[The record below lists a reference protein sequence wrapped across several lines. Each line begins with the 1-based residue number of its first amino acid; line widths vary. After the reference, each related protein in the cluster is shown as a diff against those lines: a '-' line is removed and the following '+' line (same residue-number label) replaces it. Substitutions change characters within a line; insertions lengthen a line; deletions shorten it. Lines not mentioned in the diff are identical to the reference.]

1 MGYTGTHLVR
11 PNLSF
16 TTKHKK
22 MAKVYEFSEV
32 QKHNT
37 EQSCWFVVDDK
48 VYGVTT
54 FFDEHPGGQ
63 DFLMKYAGDDATFE
77 FYDVG
82 HSPGAI
88 EILPEYEI
96 GTLKES
102 CLEALKTKRAELTAA
117 QDLEKQKGGG
127 GGCQIL

>member
-1 MGYTGTHLVR
+1 
-11 PNLSF
+11 
-16 TTKHKK
+16 
-22 MAKVYEFSEV
+22 MAKVYELAEV

-48 VYGVTT
+48 VYDVTT

-88 EILPEYEI
+88 ELLPEYEI
-96 GTLKES
+96 GVLDNVDLEVLKKKRE
-102 CLEALKTKRAELTAA
+102 ELKAA
-117 QDLEKQKGGG
+117 QELKKQESGGG
-127 GGCQIL
+127 FCAIL